1 MAETRDGTDKV
12 APDLKEVGN
21 VTAEAVR
28 VEDAGENLPAGRG
41 NMAAFDHWL
50 SGT

>member
-1 MAETRDGTDKV
+1 MAETRDGADKV
-12 APDLKEVGN
+12 APGLKEADD

-28 VEDAGENLPAGRG
+28 VDDAGENLPAGRG